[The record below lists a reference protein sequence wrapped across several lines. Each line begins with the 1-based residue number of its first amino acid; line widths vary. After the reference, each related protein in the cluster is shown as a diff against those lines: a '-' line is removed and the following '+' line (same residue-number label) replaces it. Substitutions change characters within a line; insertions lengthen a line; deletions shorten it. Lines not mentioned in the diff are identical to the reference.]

1 MKSQN
6 QNSIPF
12 PGDIRSGLNG
22 AMDFIQE
29 IKAQFAIEKDA
40 KNEAYAFI
48 LANGYLDA
56 FSEFSKSHQ
65 HADPHKLA
73 VSSLPAQS
81 TPSATH
87 RPIGFV
93 HYNAHPVV
101 SHAET
106 FNRPIDGADSQFY
119 SSNPYFT
126 AMMNAVQE
134 FVNGELSGHA
144 FTIERLKDKMK
155 AADTLFR
162 AEHRE
167 MERQYK
173 AMNNKGM
180 FA

>member
-12 PGDIRSGLNG
+12 PGDIRSGLSG
-22 AMDFIQE
+22 AMDYIHE
-29 IKAQFAIEKDA
+29 LKANFAIEKDA

-65 HADPHKLA
+65 QADPHKLA
-73 VSSLPAQS
+73 VSSLSAQS

-101 SHAET
+101 NHAES
-106 FNRPIDGADSQFY
+106 FDRPIDGADSQSY
-119 SSNPYFT
+119 ASNPYFI
-126 AMMNAVQE
+126 AMMKAVHE
-134 FVNGELSGHA
+134 FVNGELSGHL
-144 FTIERLKDKMK
+144 FTVERLKDKMK
-155 AADTLFR
+155 AADSLFR

-167 MERQYK
+167 MERQYR
-173 AMNNKGM
+173 AMIG
-180 FA
+180 